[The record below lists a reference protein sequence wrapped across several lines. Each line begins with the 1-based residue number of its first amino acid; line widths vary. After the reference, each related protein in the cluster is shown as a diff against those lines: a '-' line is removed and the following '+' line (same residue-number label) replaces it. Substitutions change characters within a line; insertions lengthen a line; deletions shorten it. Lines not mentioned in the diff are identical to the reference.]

1 MCGANIDD
9 LEKAGIGLKSTW
21 QYVEGLPDPSNGAS
35 FSTGNSAAFTAVFD
49 KMNMI
54 QKTNSIKFNAS
65 SNETV
70 QLPLQSNVTIHIEGT
85 STQQTGG
92 TATFYGE
99 LCIRARF

>member
-1 MCGANIDD
+1 M
-9 LEKAGIGLKSTW
+9 
-21 QYVEGLPDPSNGAS
+21 PDPSNGAS

-92 TATFYGE
+92 TATVYGGQFI
-99 LCIRARF
+99 LFNCTTKKQS